1 MQFGAMNYPIRP
13 VREEIDTFGAMGF
26 DYIELAMD
34 PPEAHHENLRAQSEA
49 IQEGLARH
57 QMGLICHLPTF
68 VSTADLTASI
78 RSASRREIRASIE
91 VAARLGARRA
101 VLHPSYMNGMACNV
115 PALYE
120 GYARE
125 SLAEAVRC
133 AAHEGID
140 LCLENLF
147 PQLTPFGAMDDWDR
161 CFACHPQL
169 GLTLDIGHANIG
181 PDGMTRILTFIRR
194 FKGRLRHV
202 HVSDNLGCRDDHLP
216 VGEGQIDFPAVAEA
230 LNQIGYQGG
239 LTLEIFT
246 ENRDDLVRSRDRM
259 AAMLASAGGRS

>member
-34 PPEAHHENLRAQSEA
+34 PPEAHHEKLQAQSEV
-49 IQEGLARH
+49 IQEALAYH
-57 QMGLICHLPTF
+57 QMGLVCHLPTF

-78 RSASRREIRASIE
+78 RRASRHEIRASIE
-91 VAARLGARRA
+91 MAARLGARRA
-101 VLHPSYMNGMACNV
+101 VLHPSYMSGMGRNA
-115 PALYE
+115 PALYQ
-120 GYARE
+120 GYARA
-125 SLAEAVRC
+125 SLGEAVRC
-133 AAHEGID
+133 AAQVGID

-147 PQLTPFGAMDDWDR
+147 PPLTPFGSTDDWDR
-161 CFACHPQL
+161 CFAHYPQL

-194 FKGRLRHV
+194 YESRLRHV
-202 HVSDNLGCRDDHLP
+202 HVSDNRGRRDDHLP
-216 VGEGQIDFPAVAEA
+216 VGEGYIDFPAVAAA
-230 LNQIGYQGG
+230 LNKIGYQGG

-246 ENRDDLVRSRDRM
+246 DNRDDLVRSRDRLM
-259 AAMLASAGGRS
+259 TLLGSAA